1 MMSIAKQ
8 YQSTFMRFQTWVLK
22 VIAAINP
29 IQVTIN
35 VRTDVLGNIRESVK
49 SFDIQRDSLD
59 H

>member
-1 MMSIAKQ
+1 
-8 YQSTFMRFQTWVLK
+8 MRFQTWVLK

-35 VRTDVLGNIRESVK
+35 VRTDAFGNIRESVE